1 MKRYSPPNSC
11 WCLKADLFQDISSV
25 WERLRLILKLRPI
38 KRSMV
43 LPLANAG
50 WVEADAVPDAVQQ
63 ALRQALSATAS
74 GVKSRYGIDWGGK

>member
-1 MKRYSPPNSC
+1 
-11 WCLKADLFQDISSV
+11 
-25 WERLRLILKLRPI
+25 
-38 KRSMV
+38 MV

-50 WVEADAVPDAVQQ
+50 CVEADAVPDAVQQ